1 MKSSQFFKK
10 QFIQHAHC
18 SAHHTHLSL
27 YISHFHFLSFLLS
40 RVSQAICSRENS
52 LEHVDCRT
60 DWMLSCA
67 CWFFPPP
74 LLFSTPLTPFLLLV
88 CPSGL
93 SFLFRR
99 LLKMNSGAGV
109 ICGSHC
115 SHKTLATIS
124 QLWHQTNKQT
134 KKKKE
139 WKSSCDYI
147 DDPGYHG
154 RGGKL

>member
-52 LEHVDCRT
+52 LEHVACRT
-60 DWMLSCA
+60 DWMLPCA

-93 SFLFRR
+93 SFLFHR
-99 LLKMNSGAGV
+99 LCRQTSKDEVRSRCDMWKSL
-109 ICGSHC
+109 
-115 SHKTLATIS
+115 LS
-124 QLWHQTNKQT
+124 QNVGHNKPAVAPNKQT
-134 KKKKE
+134 DQKKKGME
-139 WKSSCDYI
+139 EQLRLY
-147 DDPGYHG
+147 
-154 RGGKL
+154 